1 MEKLKKY
8 EDAFAKIKG
17 IYIFVFVTYI
27 LLSRIVPLVNFIS
40 QDLNSVIYSAL
51 AITGAVLVAFDF
63 FMSFSIFKSRENIIL
78 LVFWVI
84 CLISSLLNMKYG
96 IVNNV
101 KTLVWMAIQF
111 FLFFSFVNTKDKEI
125 NKTLKL
131 IMNSSAAIWLAGVI
145 ASLVEFFLQ
154 ISYIAPASDF
164 PRRQGFTEARLF
176 GVFTDPNFAALTS
189 MLVIVF
195 CLFLIKYC
203 DSKKLRIYYWVNIAF
218 QLIYIVLSGSRT
230 AMLEG
235 YMLVFFTAIV
245 QARNAAIKKGQGSR
259 ALLSIARGVLA
270 VAVSIALVF
279 AVQKTMPFLAELCAP
294 LRDSITIEIDE
305 DINEEDIISLER
317 HDVNEENI
325 SNNRFSIWKSAIEVS
340 QGKRIFGVSPRNLL
354 SYATEEFPDSYLVR
368 MDYETHNGYLAL
380 FVNSGIMGTLAMLVL
395 IVDVIRLIC
404 RYLKCKKKQEYDSEV
419 IMLFSVL
426 FIIAGSAIF
435 QPEIF
440 FVNSYGAAIFWLCLG
455 YFMYFL
461 KKKTEA

>member
-27 LLSRIVPLVNFIS
+27 LLARIVPFVNFIS
-40 QDLNSVIYSAL
+40 QDLNSVIFSAL
-51 AITGAVLVAFDF
+51 AIIGAALVAFDF
-63 FMSFSIFKSRENIIL
+63 FMSFSMFKSRENLIL
-78 LVFWVI
+78 LAFWVI
-84 CLISSLLNMKYG
+84 CLISSALNMEYG

-111 FLFFSFVNTKDKEI
+111 FLLFSYVNAEDEQI
-125 NKTLKL
+125 NITLKR
-131 IMNSSAAIWLAGVI
+131 IMNSAAAIWLAGIIV
-145 ASLVEFFLQ
+145 SLVQFFLQ

-235 YMLVFFTAIV
+235 YMLVFLVAIV
-245 QARNAAIKKGQGSR
+245 QARNSAIKKGQGSK
-259 ALLSIARGVLA
+259 ALLSIAYGVLA
-270 VAVSIALVF
+270 IAVSIALVF
-279 AVQKTMPFLAELCAP
+279 AVQKTMLFLADVCAP

-340 QGKRIFGVSPRNLL
+340 AGKRIFGVSPRNLL
-354 SYATEEFPDSYLVR
+354 VYATENYPDSYLVT
-368 MDYETHNGYLAL
+368 MDYETHNGYLAV
-380 FVNSGIMGTLAMLVL
+380 FVNSGIMGSIAILALVADA
-395 IVDVIRLIC
+395 IYMIC
-404 RYLKCKKKQEYDSEV
+404 RYLKCKKKQEYDAEA

-426 FIIAGSAIF
+426 FIIAGSAMF

-461 KKKTEA
+461 KKKTAE